1 MPLHAKTASGLTF
14 PWAAA
19 PAPAALTEVAPGV
32 HWLRMPL
39 PLALD
44 HINLW
49 LLEGA
54 EGWTLVDCG
63 MATETTRGLWRE
75 LFDGAASS
83 LPPRDVIATHFHP
96 DHLGLAGWLASEY
109 GLPLAM
115 TETEHRTARLIKG
128 LDDATFVERLRG
140 FFLPHGLDSGRME
153 MLAGYGNAY
162 ARSVEL
168 PPAEYRRIADN
179 EVLEIGG
186 RHWRV
191 IVGRGH
197 APEHAALYCEELRV
211 LICGDLLLPQITPN
225 ISTEWFDQESDHLAD
240 YLTSLTR
247 FWRLPED
254 TLVLPSHRLPYRG
267 LHARI
272 REIEGHHEERLQ
284 RVLTFAG
291 AEPFSAAE
299 VLPVIFDRPL
309 EGYQV
314 FFALGEAVAHLDH
327 LVNRGALAVTRE
339 TGRIRYRSA

>member
-1 MPLHAKTASGLTF
+1 MDSHAKPASGLDY
-14 PWAAA
+14 PWAAP
-19 PAPAALTEVAPGV
+19 PAPAALLEVAEGV

-49 LLEGA
+49 LLEGPD
-54 EGWTLVDCG
+54 GWTLVDCG
-63 MATETTRGLWRE
+63 MATEKTRGLWRE
-75 LFDGAASS
+75 LFAGAARR
-83 LPPRDVIATHFHP
+83 LPPQQVIATHFHP
-96 DHLGLAGWLASEY
+96 DPVGLAGWLSREFA
-109 GLPLAM
+109 LPLTM
-115 TETEHRTARLIKG
+115 TETEHRTARMIKD
-128 LDDATFVERLRG
+128 LDDEAFVARLSA
-140 FFLPHGLDSGRME
+140 FFLPHGLDAGRME

-162 ARSVEL
+162 ARTVEA
-168 PPAEYRRIADN
+168 PPLDFTRIADDDI
-179 EVLEIGG
+179 LEIGG

-197 APEHAALYCEELRV
+197 APEHAALYCEDLQV
-211 LICGDLLLPQITPN
+211 LICGDLVLPEITPN
-225 ISTEWFDQESDHLAD
+225 VSTEWFDQESDHLAD

-284 RVLTFAG
+284 RVLAFAG
-291 AEPFSAAE
+291 DAPFSAADI
-299 VLPVIFDRPL
+299 LPVIFDRPL

-327 LVNRGALAVTRE
+327 LVNRRALAVDRE
-339 TGRIRYRSA
+339 DGMVRYRSV